1 MASTYF
7 SFNIPNQF
15 SPKTIREWRFAQLV
29 FWLIGV
35 FILTCLLFYPS
46 LGITLFWNILI
57 PVAPALFVIG
67 LGIWRN
73 VCPLATTVL
82 LPRHYGMSKK
92 RILSPKESGMLNI
105 MAVLLL
111 FIIVPL
117 RHALFNSSGKAT
129 GLLIISM
136 ALTGMVLSLFFEWKS
151 AWCSGLC
158 PVHPVEKLYG
168 GNTSASFPNA
178 HCHQCMNCVK
188 PCPDSTPNIHPESSH
203 KTRYHTLSGQLITG
217 GLPGFIWGWFHVP
230 DEKNSASVHTLMSV
244 YFWPL
249 LGLFCT
255 LLLYMALKSL
265 CRQDQKRLLVG
276 TFAAAGVSCYY
287 WFRIPALFG
296 FGYEGNDGLLVN
308 LRNIIPAWVITL
320 STVVTTTFFF
330 YWLVIRNPNK
340 KSWVIRPTFAKSLA
354 LKNEKNASIHLN

>member
-7 SFNIPNQF
+7 SFKTPNQF
-15 SPKTIREWRFAQLV
+15 SAKTIGEWRIAQLV
-29 FWLIGV
+29 FWLNGV
-35 FILTCLLFYPS
+35 TILTCLLFYPT

-57 PVAPALFVIG
+57 PLAPALFVVG

-82 LPRHYGMSKK
+82 IPHHYGISKK
-92 RILSPKESGMLNI
+92 RILSPTESGILNL

-117 RHALFNSSGKAT
+117 RHAIFNSSGLAS
-129 GLLIISM
+129 GILIISM

-168 GNTSASFPNA
+168 GNTLTSFPNA

-188 PCPDSTPNIHPESSH
+188 PCPDSTPNIHPESSYKTKYH
-203 KTRYHTLSGQLITG
+203 KLSGLLITG

-230 DEKNSASVHTLMSV
+230 DEKNSASVHTFISV
-244 YFWPL
+244 YLWPL
-249 LGLFCT
+249 MGLFST
-255 LLLYMALKSL
+255 LILYMILKSL
-265 CRQDQKRLLVG
+265 IRQEQKRFLVSV
-276 TFAAAGVSCYY
+276 FAPAGVSCYY
-287 WFRIPALFG
+287 WYRIPALLG
-296 FGYEGNDGLLVN
+296 FGYEGNDGLLMN
-308 LRNIIPAWVITL
+308 LRNIIPEWFITICTL
-320 STVVTTTFFF
+320 ATTTFFF
-330 YWLVIRNPNK
+330 YWLVVRNPNK
-340 KSWVIRPTFAKSLA
+340 KSWVIRPTFAKGIA
-354 LKNEKNASIHLN
+354 IKK